1 MDYRKFLGKEESL
14 VLPYLGG
21 SSVDAPGRRL
31 RVAKAQTPLE
41 PGWWRF
47 RVKGRDATPVEKAEP
62 EGIEALPGVRGHV
75 ALGRL
80 VHDRAAAEPVHC
92 LPEEQPPLLAPCRA
106 RRWHSGELVFDQ
118 IEFEGEAE
126 EAARHALEE
135 NGTLAGVKG
144 IPASLRAAFGYA
156 VMDAASRALGIAV
169 SPVEV
174 RAHILEVAERGRP
187 AAEAILRRLHE
198 EREGYRRA
206 REALERAAEAQ
217 RTVEQAQRAA
227 EAAERERARIRHEL
241 RRAGPGR
248 GATESNADARAE
260 AALDGSGARLLG
272 TRSLGG
278 GNLEVTFRFMGERF
292 ISVVQAI
299 TMQVQDAGIC
309 LAGADREVTLDSL
322 PSVIREAIEGG
333 RLVITRRG

>member
-31 RVAKAQTPLE
+31 RVARVQAPLE

-47 RVKGRDATPVEKAEP
+47 RVKGRDAAPAEKAEP
-62 EGIEALPGVRGHV
+62 QGLEALPGVRGHL

-80 VHDRAAAEPVHC
+80 VHDRAVAEPVHC
-92 LPEEQPPLLAPCRA
+92 LPEEEPPLLAPCRA

-135 NGTLAGVKG
+135 NGTLAQVKG

-156 VMDAASRALGIAV
+156 VMAAASGALGIPA
-169 SPVEV
+169 SPIEV
-174 RAHILEVAERGRP
+174 RAHILDVAERGRP
-187 AAEAILRRLHE
+187 AAEAILRRLDE
-198 EREGYRRA
+198 ERDGYRRA

-217 RTVEQAQRAA
+217 RTVEQAQR
-227 EAAERERARIRHEL
+227 AAERERARIRHEL

-260 AALDGSGARLLG
+260 AALEGSGARLLG

-322 PSVIREAIEGG
+322 PAVIREAIDGG